1 MKSFFAALALCA
13 TLPGMT
19 LAQNLT
25 TPEYYEMEVGIG
37 YEILWPASIT
47 RATQLGVPLRG
58 EINFEL
64 TFVRPECL
72 AHYDASRTIY
82 SATKTDLKV
91 FNQTM
96 TTGLPGESRMVLEDK
111 QSGYDIFQF
120 AIHIENM
127 SIGGQNLGF
136 LSMRTFN
143 LPPDALSSEE
153 FLTDAGLIED
163 ILNYPQLQ
171 VYAQLENTATP
182 AFFMQTN
189 SASVKITHFPPLRPT
204 AQTPNAFAKCTP
216 PRP

>member
-13 TLPGMT
+13 TLPGLS

-58 EINFEL
+58 EINFEM

-72 AHYDASRTIY
+72 AHYDATRTIY
-82 SATKTDLKV
+82 SATKTDLKL

-111 QSGYDIFQF
+111 QSGFDLFQF
-120 AIHIENM
+120 SIDIENM
-127 SIGGQNLGF
+127 SIGGQDLSY

-143 LPPDALSSEE
+143 LPPDALSGEE

-171 VYAQLENTATP
+171 VSVQVGNTGTP

-189 SASVKITHFPPLRPT
+189 SARVNVKHVPPLRPS
-204 AQTPNAFAKCTP
+204 AQTPNAFARCTP